1 MCYLAYVLFGR
12 CATWPIMRIICI
24 VHRGKMWKNVQRNP
38 TKRHLLSSEIR
49 TPSRPR
55 RFGPSKRSPLLE
67 MHHGWRENSHP
78 CPQYSENGTNRL
90 RRTNAVQTQ
99 KTHKSRTI
107 TAFAWGSVGAGL
119 STSLWRRKKTTRVG
133 PPQRLVDEVSERG
146 CPHRWGDGR
155 RPERSVHHSV

>member
-24 VHRGKMWKNVQRNP
+24 VHDRGKMWKNVQRNP

-99 KTHKSRTI
+99 KNPQESDHHSVCLRKCRCWAVHIAVETQKDHKSRTT
-107 TAFAWGSVGAGL
+107 TAFG
-119 STSLWRRKKTTRVG
+119 
-133 PPQRLVDEVSERG
+133 
-146 CPHRWGDGR
+146 
-155 RPERSVHHSV
+155 

>member
-1 MCYLAYVLFGR
+1 MNLKISRITQHSVTWSKYYLAYVLLGLCAIWPMCYLAYYENNLYR
-12 CATWPIMRIICI
+12 TSR
-24 VHRGKMWKNVQRNP
+24 KMWKNVQRNP

-99 KTHKSRTI
+99 KNPQESDHHSVCLRKCRCWAVHIAVETQKDHKSRTT
-107 TAFAWGSVGAGL
+107 TAFG
-119 STSLWRRKKTTRVG
+119 
-133 PPQRLVDEVSERG
+133 
-146 CPHRWGDGR
+146 
-155 RPERSVHHSV
+155 